1 MQHKKLM
8 AISYV
13 EQEQLHCPSCG
24 AEFTADIWL
33 VLDAQEHPEHV
44 AALLRHE
51 LNTVACPAC
60 GFRGPAGAPLLFH
73 DAVAR
78 SVIFA
83 PAPGLAEH
91 EWREQARELHALL
104 VGSIPEEQRRPYLAD
119 VDIAQDIDGVAHR
132 LERRARRRGDPAPAA
147 APLPAAEPAPLLLAV
162 QALLAAETE
171 ERLAAVFAEYPLL
184 RNPSTDLALRQL
196 ADVATEQREFAVAE
210 SLSQVRAMLRQM
222 LAVEPQ
228 LGAEAPI
235 APATV
240 PELVLHELLQTQT
253 NEDLHAVVARHP
265 LLLHPEVNGLLAM
278 SVDLALEEGNERLAL
293 ALEQRRAALEELRS
307 QPLAEDGPAVTMDEA
322 IEALLLA
329 ESEDEMVATIR
340 RYPLLLEDVAS
351 QTLDLFAAEAQ
362 ASGDDEIAS
371 DALMRREVL
380 KRVKN
385 LEPRTF
391 QL

>member
-1 MQHKKLM
+1 M
-8 AISYV
+8 AISFV
-13 EQEQLHCPSCG
+13 EHEQLNCPACG
-24 AEFTADIWL
+24 VEFAADVWL
-33 VLDAQEHPEHV
+33 VLDAQEHPEQV

-51 LNTVACPAC
+51 LNTVVCPAC

-119 VDIAQDIDGVAHR
+119 VDIAQDIDGVARR
-132 LERRARRRGDPAPAA
+132 LERRARRRGDSAAGAVPAA
-147 APLPAAEPAPLLLAV
+147 AATTTAEPAPLLVAV

-171 ERLAAVFAEYPLL
+171 EQLAAVFAQYPLL

-196 ADVATEQREFAVAE
+196 ADAATEQREFAVAE
-210 SLSQVRAMLRQM
+210 SLAQVRALLKQM

-228 LGAEAPI
+228 QIAATPAAPV
-235 APATV
+235 TV
-240 PELVLHELLQTQT
+240 PELVLHELLQAQT
-253 NEDLHAVVARHP
+253 NEDLHAVVTRNP
-265 LLLHPEVNGLLAM
+265 LLLHPEVNGLLAT

-293 ALEQRRAALEELRS
+293 ALEQRRVALEELRARPDS
-307 QPLAEDGPAVTMDEA
+307 AALPEVTMDEA

-329 ESEDEMVATIR
+329 EGDDEIVATIR
-340 RYPLLLEDVAS
+340 RYPLLLEDVAE
-351 QTLDLFAAEAQ
+351 QALEQFADEAQ
-362 ASGDDEIAS
+362 ASGEDDIAN
-371 DALMRREVL
+371 DALARREVL

-385 LEPRTF
+385 REPRT
-391 QL
+391 